1 MSEQTNTE
9 LKEDLEQ
16 EGISHDDIINN
27 EIEQEHSLTDEEK
40 AKLAA
45 EAEEVELAEGET
57 IDEGISD
64 EETFRKTIQASI
76 KEKKE
81 LFLKEIKENP
91 NKRLYSQRIIIEF
104 AELIE
109 VDKNSLRYEEN
120 EEDYK
125 FNNDLM
131 MSKSTDFSL
140 EVFKFVAQLQN
151 SKNVSVEELMY
162 SGRPYQKKANKAPNI
177 DVKVIAPNN
186 IPPVVR
192 EALKNLAMQTASC
205 DCCDGCENCED

>member
-1 MSEQTNTE
+1 MSEQTDTE
-9 LKEDLEQ
+9 LKEYLEQ

-45 EAEEVELAEGET
+45 EAEEVELAESET

-64 EETFRKTIQASI
+64 EETLGKAIQASM

-81 LFLKEIKENP
+81 LFLKEIKENL
-91 NKRLYSQRIIIEF
+91 NKRLYSQKIVIEF

-120 EEDYK
+120 KEDYK

-131 MSKSTDFSL
+131 KSKSTDFSL

-151 SKNVSVEELMY
+151 TKNASVEELIY
-162 SGRPYQKKANKAPNI
+162 SGRPYQKRANKAPNI
-177 DVKVIAPNN
+177 DVKVITPNN
-186 IPPVVR
+186 IPPAVK
-192 EALKNLAMQTASC
+192 EALKNFVTQNTSC
-205 DCCDGCENCED
+205 DCCNSCENCEV

>member
-9 LKEDLEQ
+9 LKEYLEQ

-64 EETFRKTIQASI
+64 EETLGKAIQASM

-91 NKRLYSQRIIIEF
+91 NKRLYSQKIIIEF

-131 MSKSTDFSL
+131 KSKSTDFSL

-162 SGRPYQKKANKAPNI
+162 SGRPYQKKVNKAPNI

-186 IPPVVR
+186 IPSAVK
-192 EALKNLAMQTASC
+192 EALKSFVTQNTSC

>member
-76 KEKKE
+76 KEKKSY
-81 LFLKEIKENP
+81 F
-91 NKRLYSQRIIIEF
+91 
-104 AELIE
+104 
-109 VDKNSLRYEEN
+109 
-120 EEDYK
+120 
-125 FNNDLM
+125 
-131 MSKSTDFSL
+131 SK
-140 EVFKFVAQLQN
+140 K
-151 SKNVSVEELMY
+151 
-162 SGRPYQKKANKAPNI
+162 
-177 DVKVIAPNN
+177 
-186 IPPVVR
+186 
-192 EALKNLAMQTASC
+192 
-205 DCCDGCENCED
+205 

>member
-9 LKEDLEQ
+9 LKEYLEQ

-27 EIEQEHSLTDEEK
+27 EIEQEHSLTNEEK

-64 EETFRKTIQASI
+64 EETLGKAIQASM

-131 MSKSTDFSL
+131 KSKSTDFSL
-140 EVFKFVAQLQN
+140 EVFKFVSQLQN
-151 SKNVSVEELMY
+151 TKNVSVEELIY
-162 SGRPYQKKANKAPNI
+162 SGRPYQKRANKAPNI

-186 IPPVVR
+186 IPPAVK
-192 EALKNLAMQTASC
+192 EALKNFVTQNTSC
-205 DCCDGCENCED
+205 DCCNSCENCED

>member
-1 MSEQTNTE
+1 MYKRQ
-9 LKEDLEQ
+9 
-16 EGISHDDIINN
+16 
-27 EIEQEHSLTDEEK
+27 DEEK

-45 EAEEVELAEGET
+45 EAEEIELAEGET

-64 EETFRKTIQASI
+64 EETLGKAIQASM

-91 NKRLYSQRIIIEF
+91 NKRLYSQKIIIEF

-131 MSKSTDFSL
+131 KSKSTDFSL

-151 SKNVSVEELMY
+151 TKNVSVEELTY

-177 DVKVIAPNN
+177 DVNVIAPNN

>member
-9 LKEDLEQ
+9 LKEYLEQ

-27 EIEQEHSLTDEEK
+27 EIEQERSLTDEEK

-64 EETFRKTIQASI
+64 EETLGKAIQASM

-91 NKRLYSQRIIIEF
+91 NKRLYSQKIIIEF

-131 MSKSTDFSL
+131 KSKSTDFSL
-140 EVFKFVAQLQN
+140 EVFKFISQLQN
-151 SKNVSVEELMY
+151 TKNVSVEELIY
-162 SGRPYQKKANKAPNI
+162 SGRPYQKRANKAPNI

-186 IPPVVR
+186 IPPAVK
-192 EALKNLAMQTASC
+192 EALKSFVTQNTSC
-205 DCCDGCENCED
+205 DCCNSCENCED

>member
-9 LKEDLEQ
+9 LKEYLEQ

-64 EETFRKTIQASI
+64 EETLEKAIQASM

-91 NKRLYSQRIIIEF
+91 NKRLYSQRIMIDFVEV
-104 AELIE
+104 IE

-131 MSKSTDFSL
+131 KSKSTDFSL
-140 EVFKFVAQLQN
+140 EIFKFVAQLQN
-151 SKNVSVEELMY
+151 SKNVSLKELMY

-186 IPPVVR
+186 IPPAVK
-192 EALKNLAMQTASC
+192 EALKSFVTQNTSC
-205 DCCDGCENCED
+205 DCCDGCGNCED

>member
-9 LKEDLEQ
+9 LKEYLEQ

-45 EAEEVELAEGET
+45 EAEEIELAEGET

-64 EETFRKTIQASI
+64 EETLGKAIQASM

-91 NKRLYSQRIIIEF
+91 NKRLYSQKIIIEF

-131 MSKSTDFSL
+131 KSKSTDFSL

-151 SKNVSVEELMY
+151 TKNVSVEELTY

-177 DVKVIAPNN
+177 DVNVIASNN

>member
-9 LKEDLEQ
+9 LKEYLEP
-16 EGISHDDIINN
+16 EGISHDDSINN
-27 EIEQEHSLTDEEK
+27 ELEQEHSLTDEEK

-45 EAEEVELAEGET
+45 EAEEIELAEGET

-64 EETFRKTIQASI
+64 EETLGKAIQASM

-91 NKRLYSQRIIIEF
+91 NKRLYSQKIIIEF

-131 MSKSTDFSL
+131 KSKSTDFSL

-151 SKNVSVEELMY
+151 TKNVSVEELTY

-177 DVKVIAPNN
+177 DVNVIAPNN

>member
-9 LKEDLEQ
+9 LKEYLEQ

-64 EETFRKTIQASI
+64 EETLGKAIQASM

-91 NKRLYSQRIIIEF
+91 NKRLYSQKIIIEF

-131 MSKSTDFSL
+131 KSKSTDFSL
-140 EVFKFVAQLQN
+140 EVLLRIIFRQLSKKLLKFCN
-151 SKNVSVEELMY
+151 SEHFLWLLRRLRKLRGLVFIERTTISSV
-162 SGRPYQKKANKAPNI
+162 RFI
-177 DVKVIAPNN
+177 
-186 IPPVVR
+186 
-192 EALKNLAMQTASC
+192 
-205 DCCDGCENCED
+205 ED

>member
-1 MSEQTNTE
+1 MSGQTNTE
-9 LKEDLEQ
+9 LKEYLEQ

-27 EIEQEHSLTDEEK
+27 EIEQEHSLADEEK

-45 EAEEVELAEGET
+45 EAEEVELAESET

-64 EETFRKTIQASI
+64 EETLGKAIQASM

-91 NKRLYSQRIIIEF
+91 NKRLYSQKIIIEF

-131 MSKSTDFSL
+131 KSKSTDFSL
-140 EVFKFVAQLQN
+140 EVFKFVSQLQN
-151 SKNVSVEELMY
+151 TKNVSVEELIY
-162 SGRPYQKKANKAPNI
+162 SGRPYQKRANKAPNI

-186 IPPVVR
+186 IPPAVK
-192 EALKNLAMQTASC
+192 EALKNFVTQNTSC
-205 DCCDGCENCED
+205 DCCNSCKNCED

>member
-9 LKEDLEQ
+9 LKEYLEQ

-45 EAEEVELAEGET
+45 EAEEIELAEGET

-64 EETFRKTIQASI
+64 EETLGKAIQASM

-91 NKRLYSQRIIIEF
+91 NKRLYSQKIIIEF
-104 AELIE
+104 VELIE

-131 MSKSTDFSL
+131 KSKSTDFSL

-151 SKNVSVEELMY
+151 TKNVSVEELTY
-162 SGRPYQKKANKAPNI
+162 SGIPYQKKANKAPNI
-177 DVKVIAPNN
+177 DVNVIAPNN

>member
-1 MSEQTNTE
+1 MSGQTNTE
-9 LKEDLEQ
+9 LKEYLEQ
-16 EGISHDDIINN
+16 EGISHDDIINK
-27 EIEQEHSLTDEEK
+27 EIETEHALTDEEK
-40 AKLAA
+40 AKLAT

-57 IDEGISD
+57 IDEGSSD
-64 EETFRKTIQASI
+64 EEALGKAIQASM

-131 MSKSTDFSL
+131 RSKSTDFSL
-140 EVFKFVAQLQN
+140 EAFKFVAQLQN

-177 DVKVIAPNN
+177 DVKIIAPNN
-186 IPPVVR
+186 IPPAVK
-192 EALKNLAMQTASC
+192 EALKNFATQSASC
-205 DCCDGCENCED
+205 DCCNSCENCED